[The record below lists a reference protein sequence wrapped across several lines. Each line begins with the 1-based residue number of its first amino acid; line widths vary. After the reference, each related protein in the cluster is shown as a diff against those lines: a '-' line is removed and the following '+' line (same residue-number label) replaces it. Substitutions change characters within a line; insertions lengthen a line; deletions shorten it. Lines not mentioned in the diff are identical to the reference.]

1 MAPAPPAFRL
11 YRHRRISLRGLAG
24 DLWGILYNPPHDYAN
39 TGFLAQRDG
48 FSQNLGTMKTR
59 ITKEEPLVN
68 KGGRPREAPPPCGTY
83 RAYARH
89 NRYGEDIDEA
99 CAQAARDQANGR
111 TRMQSE
117 VQEERL
123 NEALDREP
131 AVDPAKLAEL
141 EELLENLRI
150 IRATMKVA
158 PPNAIAGLS
167 KRREEVTAKIVKLR
181 DGDKKEKGSA
191 LDQLNARRAARAAS
205 GQSAAVS

>member
-1 MAPAPPAFRL
+1 MGKP
-11 YRHRRISLRGLAG
+11 
-24 DLWGILYNPPHDYAN
+24 
-39 TGFLAQRDG
+39 
-48 FSQNLGTMKTR
+48 
-59 ITKEEPLVN
+59 
-68 KGGRPREAPPPCGTY
+68 GRPLGPPPPCGTF

-89 NRYGEDIDEA
+89 NRLGETIDEA
-99 CAQAARDQANGR
+99 CAQAARDQSNGR

-123 NEALDREP
+123 NDALDREP
-131 AVDPAKLAEL
+131 AVKSAELTEL
-141 EELLENLRI
+141 EEALENLRI
-150 IRATMKVA
+150 LRATMKVA

-167 KRREEVTAKIVKLR
+167 KRREELTAKIVKLR